1 MTDPHAQTIRTTQH
15 WISVQHAPIRYC
27 SENTKKGE

>member
-15 WISVQHAPIRYC
+15 LISVQHAPIRYR
-27 SENTKKGE
+27 SETSKKGE